1 MPCSRVSSWPGI
13 KLASLWSPASA
24 GGFFT
29 TSTTWETYIYVL
41 HLFVCFIFVFAGSF
55 IAVFR
60 LSLVSESRVY
70 SPVIGVSLH
79 WLLLLGGTG
88 SSCWGALALGVWAS
102 VTAAGGPR
110 ACRPQ
115 EVWGTGFTVRRHM
128 ESSRIAAHTCVLC
141 VGRQILIHSATREVL
156 IYFVFLFSHL
166 LFKSLKGF
174 VFSGS
179 FITASGDSIAN
190 FQESHFPPLWVE
202 L

>member
-1 MPCSRVSSWPGI
+1 MPCSRGSSWPGI

-41 HLFVCFIFVFAGSF
+41 HLFVCFIFVCAGSF

-70 SPVIGVSLH
+70 SPVTGVSLH

-102 VTAAGGPR
+102 VTAAWGPSNCSWRAESMQASGGVGHR
-110 ACRPQ
+110 LHC
-115 EVWGTGFTVRRHM
+115 
-128 ESSRIAAHTCVLC
+128 SKAHGIFPNRC
-141 VGRQILIHSATREVL
+141 
-156 IYFVFLFSHL
+156 SHL
-166 LFKSLKGF
+166 RPLRWQADSYPQCHQGSPHLLCFF
-174 VFSGS
+174 VFS
-179 FITASGDSIAN
+179 FT
-190 FQESHFPPLWVE
+190 F
-202 L
+202 